1 MGQYVRWQA
10 IIAFAGAVLLIA
22 YLNSIAIIKTTVIV
36 PAEGGIYRE
45 GVVGAVQYLNPLLAE
60 YNPLDQDVSSLIFEG
75 LTRENGLGNLEP
87 VLANTWSV
95 SADGRVVVFAL
106 RQDVKWSD
114 GVPFTSDDVIFTLDL
129 IRSPEFPGNAA
140 WQSAWQS
147 VKIEKVDDYTL
158 RFTLDEPFP
167 SFLHYTTFGI
177 LPQHILKGV
186 SARQLLTH
194 PFNLSP
200 IGTGPFKLQ
209 EATNR
214 RLLLTRNPRYTGQPS
229 RITQL
234 EFKFYPDA
242 EALYR
247 AFSRREIDGLGQ
259 FTPDTLARLE
269 SAGDAQFFSGVL
281 PRQGI
286 VYLNLQQA
294 EALPFFQDAVLRR
307 ALLMLVDRQAMI
319 DAAMGGRAISANGP
333 FLPWSWANNPSQPYP
348 AYNPAQAIEIL
359 DAAGWLD
366 SDGDGIRDKDGQPF
380 AFTLLVSNNP
390 VQRRVAENLAE
401 QWQKAE
407 IAVSVQ
413 SSDDELAQ
421 LKARQFEAALIEVEL
436 PGDPDPYRFWHQT
449 QIEDGQNFAGWDNI
463 PASEALEAGRTALE
477 QDQRIA
483 PYYTFQQIF
492 AEELPS
498 LVLYHPVYTYAAQD
512 TLKNVQLPLLTTP
525 ADRFKTIK
533 DWYLLTR
540 RVIESTIGEQFLK
553 DE

>member
-10 IIAFAGAVLLIA
+10 IIALAGAILLIA
-22 YLNSIAIIKTTVIV
+22 YLNSIAIIKTTIIV
-36 PAEGGIYRE
+36 PAEGGVFRE

-60 YNPLDQDVSSLIFEG
+60 YNPLDQDVSNLIFEG
-75 LTRENGLGNLEP
+75 LTREDGLGKLDP
-87 VLANTWSV
+87 VLADTWSV
-95 SADGRVVVFAL
+95 SADGRVIVFAL

-114 GVPFTSDDVIFTLDL
+114 GVPFTGDDVIFTLNL
-129 IRSPEFPGNAA
+129 IRSSDFPGNAA
-140 WQSAWQS
+140 WQSAWQD

-158 RFTLDEPFP
+158 RFTLDEAFP
-167 SFLHYTTFGI
+167 SFLYYTTFGI

-186 SARQLLTH
+186 SARQLLSH

-214 RLLLTRNPRYTGQPS
+214 HLLLTRNPRYAGQPS

-247 AFSRREIDGLGQ
+247 AFSRKEIDGLGQ
-259 FTPDTLARLE
+259 FTQDSMTRLE
-269 SAGDAQFFSGVL
+269 SEGNAQLFSGVL

-286 VYLNLQQA
+286 VYLNLQQT
-294 EALPFFQDAVLRR
+294 EALSFFQDAALRQ
-307 ALLMLVDRQAMI
+307 ALLMLLDRQAMI
-319 DAAMGGRAISANGP
+319 DAAMGGRAILANGP
-333 FLPWSWANNPSQPYP
+333 FLPWSWANNPAQPYP
-348 AYNPAQAIEIL
+348 AYNSAQAIETL

-390 VQRRVAENLAE
+390 VQRRVAENLVE
-401 QWQKAE
+401 QWQKAG

-413 SSDDELAQ
+413 SSDDEPAQ
-421 LKARQFEAALIEVEL
+421 LQTHQFEAALIEVEL
-436 PGDPDPYRFWHQT
+436 LGDPDPYPFWHQS
-449 QIEDGQNFAGWDNI
+449 QIETGQNFAGWDNT
-463 PASEALEAGRTALE
+463 PASEALEAGRITLE
-477 QDQRIA
+477 QPQRIA

-498 LVLYHPVYTYAAQD
+498 LVLYHPVYTYAVQD
-512 TLKNVQLPLLTTP
+512 TVKNVQIPPLTTP
-525 ADRFKTIK
+525 ADRFKTIE
-533 DWYLLTR
+533 DWYLLTN
-540 RVIESTIGEQFLK
+540 RVVESTLGEQLLNG
-553 DE
+553 E